1 MKKLTNRITSQKLIK
16 WRELEWFQS
25 DSLKDLSEENLIKLK
40 NSLMQ
45 NNFVQPFNV
54 WIDKK
59 KKVWILD
66 GVHRAKA
73 MKQLETEGVTIPEML
88 PANFVKCANKKEAAK
103 LVLIYSSLYAKLN
116 EIGLQEF
123 LDINELFYSE
133 IKDEICLSELDLDY
147 DVDQQKA
154 KEHFELKEIEL
165 KPYSKSHVLLSFHP
179 DKLIKLQP
187 FLDKILLVEGIEY
200 EQSSN

>member
-154 KEHFELKEIEL
+154 KEHF
-165 KPYSKSHVLLSFHP
+165 V
-179 DKLIKLQP
+179 
-187 FLDKILLVEGIEY
+187 
-200 EQSSN
+200 